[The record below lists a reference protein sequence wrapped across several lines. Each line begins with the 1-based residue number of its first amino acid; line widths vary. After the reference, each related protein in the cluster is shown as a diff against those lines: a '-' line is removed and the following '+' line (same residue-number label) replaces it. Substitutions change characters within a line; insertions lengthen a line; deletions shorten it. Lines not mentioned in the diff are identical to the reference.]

1 MRHQPKTKN
10 EKKGGKGGGGTC
22 NVDPGATKWAQRGQP
37 RKKKNTHTQNNN
49 TNIY

>member
-37 RKKKNTHTQNNN
+37 RKKKNTHTK
-49 TNIY
+49 